1 MTMISQSSWWVVTD
15 LDGTLMDHHYD
26 WSAAIDAIRCLQRR
40 GIPVIPCTSK
50 TAEEVLGFREAA
62 DLHDP
67 FIVENGGAIYG
78 ESATGEIWHHD
89 LGPSWR
95 QLRPQLD
102 ALERELGE
110 PLLALDDL
118 SDLEAN
124 RLLGLSGEALR
135 QAQRRQCSV
144 PFVPPPTTESRH
156 RLQVL
161 AAMHQLGVVQGN
173 RLGHLLGAGVSKGRA
188 LQILKQR
195 LGVPDVKV
203 LALGDSPNDLP
214 LLDAG
219 DCAVV
224 VPGSAGPHPELQA
237 GVAEGRYQLAPA
249 PHGEGWSAAVLRW
262 IPGLQDHDPVI
273 A

>member
-78 ESATGEIWHHD
+78 ESATGELWHHD

-118 SDLEAN
+118 SDLEAD

-262 IPGLQDHDPVI
+262 IPGLQDHDPVV

>member
-1 MTMISQSSWWVVTD
+1 MTVIPPSNWWVVTD

-26 WSAAIDAIRCLQRR
+26 WSAAMEAIRCLQRH

-50 TAEEVLGFREAA
+50 TAEEVLRFRELA

-67 FIVENGGAIYG
+67 FIVENGGAVYG
-78 ESATGEIWHHD
+78 ESATGELWHHE

-95 QLRPQLD
+95 QLRPQLAD
-102 ALERELGE
+102 LERELGE
-110 PLLALDDL
+110 PLQALGDL
-118 SDLEAN
+118 SDTEAD
-124 RLLGLSGEALR
+124 RLLGLSGAALQ
-135 QAQRRQCSV
+135 QAKRRQCSV
-144 PFVPPPTTESRH
+144 PFVPPKTPESRN
-156 RLQVL
+156 RLQAL
-161 AAMHQLGVVQGN
+161 AVMRQLGVVQGN
-173 RLGHLLGAGVSKGRA
+173 RLGHLLGAGVSKGQA
-188 LQILKQR
+188 LQTLKQH

-224 VPGSAGPHPELQA
+224 VPGPAGPHPELKQ

-249 PHGEGWSAAVLRW
+249 PHGEGWSAAVLRC
-262 IPGLQDHDPVI
+262 IPGLQDNDSVH

>member
-1 MTMISQSSWWVVTD
+1 MTIIPCSNWWVVTD

-26 WSAAIDAIRCLQRR
+26 WSAATDAIRCLQRH
-40 GIPVIPCTSK
+40 GIPLIPCTSK
-50 TAEEVLGFREAA
+50 TAEEVLRFRELA

-78 ESATGEIWHHD
+78 ESATGELWHHE

-95 QLRPQLD
+95 QLRPQLAD
-102 ALERELGE
+102 LERELGE
-110 PLLALDDL
+110 PLHALDAL
-118 SDLEAN
+118 SDTEAD
-124 RLLGLSGEALR
+124 RLLGLSGEALQ

-144 PFVPPPTTESRH
+144 PFVPPKTPESRN
-156 RLQVL
+156 RLQGL
-161 AAMHQLGVVQGN
+161 AEMRQLGVVQGN
-173 RLGHLLGAGVSKGRA
+173 RLGHLLGAGVSKGQA
-188 LQILKQR
+188 LKTLKQH
-195 LGVPDVKV
+195 LGAPGVKV

-224 VPGSAGPHPELQA
+224 VPGAAGPHPELKD

-249 PHGEGWSAAVLRW
+249 PHGEGWSAAVLKW
-262 IPGLQDHDPVI
+262 IPGLQDNNTLLI
-273 A
+273 

>member
-78 ESATGEIWHHD
+78 ESATGELWHHD

-118 SDLEAN
+118 SDLEAD
-124 RLLGLSGEALR
+124 RLLGLSGESLR

-262 IPGLQDHDPVI
+262 IPGLQDHDPVV

>member
-78 ESATGEIWHHD
+78 ESATGELWHHD

-118 SDLEAN
+118 SDLEAD

-161 AAMHQLGVVQGN
+161 AEMHQLSVVQGN

-195 LGVPDVKV
+195 LGAPDVKV

>member
-78 ESATGEIWHHD
+78 ESATGELWHHD

-95 QLRPQLD
+95 QLRPQLA

-118 SDLEAN
+118 SDLEAD

>member
-1 MTMISQSSWWVVTD
+1 MTPHSNWWVVTD

-26 WSAAIDAIRCLQRR
+26 WSAATDAIRCLQRH
-40 GIPVIPCTSK
+40 GIPLIPCTSK
-50 TAEEVLGFREAA
+50 TAEEVLRFRELA

-78 ESATGEIWHHD
+78 ESATGELWHHE

-95 QLRPQLD
+95 QLRPQLAD
-102 ALERELGE
+102 LERELGE
-110 PLLALDDL
+110 PLHALDAL
-118 SDLEAN
+118 SDTEAD
-124 RLLGLSGEALR
+124 RLLGLSGEALQ

-144 PFVPPPTTESRH
+144 PFVPPKTPESRH

-161 AAMHQLGVVQGN
+161 AEMRQLGVVQGN
-173 RLGHLLGAGVSKGRA
+173 RLGHLLGAGVSKGQA
-188 LQILKQR
+188 LQTLKQR
-195 LGVPDVKV
+195 LGVPEVKV

-224 VPGSAGPHPELQA
+224 VPGPAGPHPELQA
-237 GVAEGRYQLAPA
+237 GVSEGRYQLAPA
-249 PHGEGWSAAVLRW
+249 PHGEGWSAAVLCW
-262 IPGLQDHDPVI
+262 IPGLQDDHTI
-273 A
+273 TA

>member
-1 MTMISQSSWWVVTD
+1 MTIIPCSNWWVVTD

-26 WSAAIDAIRCLQRR
+26 WSAATDAIRCLQRH
-40 GIPVIPCTSK
+40 GIPLIPCTSK
-50 TAEEVLGFREAA
+50 TAEEVLRFRELA

-78 ESATGEIWHHD
+78 ESATGELWHHE

-95 QLRPQLD
+95 QLRPQLAD
-102 ALERELGE
+102 LERELGE
-110 PLLALDDL
+110 PLHALDAL
-118 SDLEAN
+118 SDTEAD
-124 RLLGLSGEALR
+124 RLLGLSGEALQ

-144 PFVPPPTTESRH
+144 PFVPPKTPESRH

-161 AAMHQLGVVQGN
+161 AEMRQLGVVQGN
-173 RLGHLLGAGVSKGRA
+173 RLGHLLGAGVSKGQA
-188 LQILKQR
+188 LQTLKQR
-195 LGVPDVKV
+195 LGVPEVKV

-224 VPGSAGPHPELQA
+224 VPGPAGPHPELQA
-237 GVAEGRYQLAPA
+237 GVSEGRYQLAPA
-249 PHGEGWSAAVLRW
+249 PHGEGWSAAVLCW
-262 IPGLQDHDPVI
+262 IPGLQDDHTI
-273 A
+273 TA